1 MTFTAVIANNK
12 GGVGKSNLTVQ
23 LAAALARRQRRVL
36 VVDLDPQA
44 NSTRRLGITVDPDDP
59 IVTTSEVVKSGEEGV
74 GEGAVVPAGWRTD
87 VGEPTPEAAFI
98 DVLPARFDLINR
110 EGEAAQLGAV
120 KRLKKT
126 LRGWTKEYDVTLID
140 TRPDLGHLVQMAMA
154 AADSILIPTDPTF
167 DSIEAAIRVRDFV
180 ERHAEDLD
188 NPTLTVGGVV
198 VTRRKPTAEHDF
210 QVKGIEEEFGDLVWN
225 LKGPIHWPDG
235 GVTVNP
241 PYIPDWSRFVEA
253 DAAAVSLSAYNDRN
267 SRKTVGLF
275 DALAERFDRSF
286 LTNGGNA

>member
-74 GEGAVVPAGWRTD
+74 GEGAVVPAGWRTEA
-87 VGEPTPEAAFI
+87 GEPTPEAAFI

-126 LRGWTKEYDVTLID
+126 LRGWTTEYDVTLID

-167 DSIEAAIRVRDFV
+167 DSIEAAIRKRGQDAVEAAGGVEKILGDG
-180 ERHAEDLD
+180 ERHRQIGRLVEQLVTSKAS
-188 NPTLTVGGVV
+188 PVTLYDCPGTSEYVAYSDPANCAGRLTLNGPRMRLTTSTTCSGAYIQPMRDAARPIFEKVR
-198 VTRRKPTAEHDF
+198 TITTFSARSTSSMPTA
-210 QVKGIEEEFGDLVWN
+210 
-225 LKGPIHWPDG
+225 
-235 GVTVNP
+235 
-241 PYIPDWSRFVEA
+241 
-253 DAAAVSLSAYNDRN
+253 
-267 SRKTVGLF
+267 
-275 DALAERFDRSF
+275 
-286 LTNGGNA
+286 